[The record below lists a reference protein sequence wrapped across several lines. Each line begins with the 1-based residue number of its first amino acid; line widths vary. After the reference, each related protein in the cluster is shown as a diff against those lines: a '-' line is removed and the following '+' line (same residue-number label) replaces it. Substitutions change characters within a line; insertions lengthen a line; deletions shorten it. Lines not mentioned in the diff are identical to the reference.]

1 MDSSNPIKN
10 DLDQIDFN
18 NQVIDL
24 NQPNQSQPT
33 LSSMIISDNNTPLPS
48 VSSSS
53 EAININDKP
62 SEPQV
67 ANPNQISPTSLLPT
81 LSSQLIS
88 NEKKQEIAS
97 NLIDSVGLQVQKTWI
112 DKMLCCLGF
121 LRQYFAI
128 TSKEVRHRLIHSI
141 IPFNSGFYEIC
152 VKSPDLYGPFW
163 IYTTLIFVI
172 AACGSLS
179 SYFQDQYD
187 TNFYQKVV
195 PIAGSTIYTIG
206 FGLPLLLFVCL
217 KFFGEKISY
226 FSIVCIYGYSLS
238 IFVPITIICAC
249 GNPWIH
255 WIFLSYGA
263 GASTSFILVNFWKT
277 FRSQSGNKKYI
288 LIAVIVAVQAALFF
302 TMKLYF
308 FETFSKNISPQV
320 NNTPQAT
327 PETPVPQPSAGN

>member
-112 DKMLCCLGF
+112 DKMLCCL
-121 LRQYFAI
+121 
-128 TSKEVRHRLIHSI
+128 
-141 IPFNSGFYEIC
+141 
-152 VKSPDLYGPFW
+152 
-163 IYTTLIFVI
+163 
-172 AACGSLS
+172 
-179 SYFQDQYD
+179 
-187 TNFYQKVV
+187 
-195 PIAGSTIYTIG
+195 
-206 FGLPLLLFVCL
+206 
-217 KFFGEKISY
+217 
-226 FSIVCIYGYSLS
+226 
-238 IFVPITIICAC
+238 
-249 GNPWIH
+249 
-255 WIFLSYGA
+255 
-263 GASTSFILVNFWKT
+263 
-277 FRSQSGNKKYI
+277 
-288 LIAVIVAVQAALFF
+288 
-302 TMKLYF
+302 
-308 FETFSKNISPQV
+308 
-320 NNTPQAT
+320 
-327 PETPVPQPSAGN
+327 